1 MMAAFPM
8 DTANPSW
15 LGAIVL
21 FIVGGSLFIILL
33 AAVLVKPRRSMS
45 TVVFVGMIFS
55 LYAAVIGSLY
65 FAGKLLGFLIP
76 N

>member
-8 DTANPSW
+8 DTANPNW
-15 LGAIVL
+15 LGYIVL

-33 AAVLVKPRRSMS
+33 AAVLVKPRKSIS

-65 FAGKLLGFLIP
+65 VAGKLLALLIP
-76 N
+76 I

>member
-8 DTANPSW
+8 DTANPNW
-15 LGAIVL
+15 LGYIVL

-33 AAVLVKPRRSMS
+33 AAVLVKPRKSMS
-45 TVVFVGMIFS
+45 TVVFIGMIFS

-65 FAGKLLGFLIP
+65 VAGKLLALLIP
-76 N
+76 S